1 MYVQYM
7 YMYKRS
13 ELNFP
18 TCSVTATYCI
28 KDPSEDQFVSRGIA
42 SGGWE
47 VEEVTKVLEV
57 MTLHPGAVFLGNRV
71 SVQCYDNCNVSIVS
85 DIGSN
90 IGAYTVPVAA
100 MGRSVVAVDMMLD
113 NLGYIRSS
121 LDTMDRP
128 GHVELVHNAV
138 R

>member
-1 MYVQYM
+1 MV
-7 YMYKRS
+7 K
-13 ELNFP
+13 
-18 TCSVTATYCI
+18 
-28 KDPSEDQFVSRGIA
+28 A
-42 SGGWE
+42 SNHFHDNRE
-47 VEEVTKVLEV
+47 V
-57 MTLHPGAVFLGNRV
+57 P
-71 SVQCYDNCNVSIVS
+71 IVS
-85 DIGSN
+85 DIASN

>member
-1 MYVQYM
+1 M
-7 YMYKRS
+7 
-13 ELNFP
+13 
-18 TCSVTATYCI
+18 TATYCI
-28 KDPSEDQFVSRGIA
+28 KNLSEDQFVSRGIA

-47 VEEVTKVLEV
+47 VEEVSKVLEA
-57 MTLHPGAVFLGNRV
+57 MTLHPGAVFLGKGASNHC
-71 SVQCYDNCNVSIVS
+71 CYNCNVSIVS

-113 NLGYIRSS
+113 NLGYIRTS
-121 LDTMDRP
+121 LDTMDTASK
-128 GHVELVHNAV
+128 VELVHNAV

>member
-1 MYVQYM
+1 MIITM
-7 YMYKRS
+7 
-13 ELNFP
+13 F
-18 TCSVTATYCI
+18 
-28 KDPSEDQFVSRGIA
+28 
-42 SGGWE
+42 
-47 VEEVTKVLEV
+47 
-57 MTLHPGAVFLGNRV
+57 
-71 SVQCYDNCNVSIVS
+71 NVPIVS

-113 NLGYIRSS
+113 NHGYIRSS

>member
-1 MYVQYM
+1 M
-7 YMYKRS
+7 
-13 ELNFP
+13 F
-18 TCSVTATYCI
+18 
-28 KDPSEDQFVSRGIA
+28 
-42 SGGWE
+42 
-47 VEEVTKVLEV
+47 
-57 MTLHPGAVFLGNRV
+57 
-71 SVQCYDNCNVSIVS
+71 NVPIVS

>member
-1 MYVQYM
+1 M
-7 YMYKRS
+7 
-13 ELNFP
+13 
-18 TCSVTATYCI
+18 TATYCI
-28 KDPSEDQFVSRGIA
+28 KNLSEDQFVSRGIA
-42 SGGWE
+42 S
-47 VEEVTKVLEV
+47 VEEVSKVLEV
-57 MTLHPGAVFLGNRV
+57 MSLHPGAVFLGK
-71 SVQCYDNCNVSIVS
+71 SFSHCYDNCNVSIVS

-121 LDTMDRP
+121 LDTMDTASK
-128 GHVELVHNAV
+128 VELVHNAV

>member
-1 MYVQYM
+1 MSP
-7 YMYKRS
+7 K
-13 ELNFP
+13 
-18 TCSVTATYCI
+18 SV
-28 KDPSEDQFVSRGIA
+28 
-42 SGGWE
+42 
-47 VEEVTKVLEV
+47 L
-57 MTLHPGAVFLGNRV
+57 LHLHVNWPWV
-71 SVQCYDNCNVSIVS
+71 

-90 IGAYTVPVAA
+90 IGTYTVPVAA

>member
-1 MYVQYM
+1 MSP
-7 YMYKRS
+7 K
-13 ELNFP
+13 
-18 TCSVTATYCI
+18 SVLL
-28 KDPSEDQFVSRGIA
+28 Q
-42 SGGWE
+42 
-47 VEEVTKVLEV
+47 
-57 MTLHPGAVFLGNRV
+57 LHV
-71 SVQCYDNCNVSIVS
+71 NCP

-90 IGAYTVPVAA
+90 IGTYTVPVAA

-121 LDTMDRP
+121 LDSMNRP

>member
-1 MYVQYM
+1 MSP
-7 YMYKRS
+7 K
-13 ELNFP
+13 
-18 TCSVTATYCI
+18 SVLL
-28 KDPSEDQFVSRGIA
+28 QLQV
-42 SGGWE
+42 
-47 VEEVTKVLEV
+47 
-57 MTLHPGAVFLGNRV
+57 
-71 SVQCYDNCNVSIVS
+71 NCP

-90 IGAYTVPVAA
+90 IGTYTVPVAA

>member
-1 MYVQYM
+1 M
-7 YMYKRS
+7 
-13 ELNFP
+13 
-18 TCSVTATYCI
+18 TATYCI
-28 KDPSEDQFVSRGIA
+28 KNLSEDQFVSRGIA

-47 VEEVTKVLEV
+47 VEEVSKVLEV
-57 MTLHPGAVFLGNRV
+57 MSLHPGAVFLGK
-71 SVQCYDNCNVSIVS
+71 SFSHCYDNCNVSIVS

-113 NLGYIRSS
+113 NLGYIRTSVDS
-121 LDTMDRP
+121 MDRP

>member
-1 MYVQYM
+1 M
-7 YMYKRS
+7 
-13 ELNFP
+13 
-18 TCSVTATYCI
+18 

-47 VEEVTKVLEV
+47 VEEVSKVLEV
-57 MTLHPGAVFLGNRV
+57 MSLHPGAVFLGK
-71 SVQCYDNCNVSIVS
+71 SFSHCYDNCNVSIVS

-113 NLGYIRSS
+113 NLAYIRSS
-121 LDTMDRP
+121 IDTMDRP